1 MNSTILFSAVKSA
14 QKSAAIGFATILG
27 LGIATAWATAISA
40 LLALL
45 IPVLTIAEKAA
56 IFGYLPF
63 LAGVIALNI
72 KEQCQKKDTT
82 TITMLPLCQ
91 PCKKHIKQTEA
102 IPNEIL
108 IMPPSVEAIFDY
120 HLTPKAATWQ
130 QQILNQL
137 RWQLRAETQPTTE
150 TTNEIQETS
159 KPTEALTRPGLDTTA
174 PHNANPFNQL
184 NITTICWQSMSQ
196 VSELLDKIKASEM
209 KSIAAELKIP
219 KYRQMNKTQ
228 LLLEIMEAHNNAP
241 EFSQ

>member
-40 LLALL
+40 WLALL

-82 TITMLPLCQ
+82 TITMLLPYQ
-91 PCKKHIKQTEA
+91 PCKKPIKQTDA

-130 QQILNQL
+130 QQILNQI
-137 RWQLRAETQPTTE
+137 RWQLRGENQPTTE
-150 TTNEIQETS
+150 TNNEIQETS
-159 KPTEALTRPGLDTTA
+159 KPAEALARLGLNTTA
-174 PHNANPFNQL
+174 PHNANTFNQL

-219 KYRQMNKTQ
+219 KYRKMNKTQ
-228 LLLEIMEAHNNAP
+228 LLLEIVEAHNNAP